1 MATVMSPENEPKTF
15 SDLNNDRQDGR
26 HPRLVVQI
34 PAQDEAQYIG
44 AVIGEIPHRI
54 VGIAEI
60 LVIVINDGSIDDTAA
75 IAKQAGADYVLHHV
89 SNRGLAA
96 AYRTGL
102 DAALR
107 LGADIVVNLDADGQY
122 DPKDIPRLIQP
133 ILAGKADVVVGDR
146 RPSDL
151 QHFSPLK
158 RWLQAIG
165 SWTVRRISG
174 SEVPDAAS
182 GFRALSR
189 EAALRTNV
197 LTDYTYTLETIIQ
210 AGAERTAISSV
221 TVSTRPTKRK
231 SRLVRGIWSYVQLS
245 MLTLLRTYTMYS
257 PLKVFITAGALI
269 GLVGLLGILR
279 FLYFAA
285 TGDSAGHVQSLVIS
299 GALLVLGFQV
309 GMIGLLADLIA
320 ANRRLLQDVLYRL
333 RRLDGGGAGP
343 QSRIGPESTGG
354 DQNPPPDR

>member
-1 MATVMSPENEPKTF
+1 MATIIPADTESKNS
-15 SDLNNDRQDGR
+15 SDPSIGCQYGS
-26 HPRLVVQI
+26 HPLLVVQI
-34 PAQDEAQYIG
+34 PAKDEAQHIG
-44 AVIGEIPHRI
+44 SVIGEIPRRI
-54 VGIAEI
+54 AGIAETV
-60 LVIVINDGSIDDTAA
+60 VIVINDGSIDDTAA

-107 LGADIVVNLDADGQY
+107 IGADIVVNLDADGQY
-122 DPKDIPRLIQP
+122 DPREIPRLIQP
-133 ILAGKADVVVGDR
+133 ILAGKSDVVVGDR
-146 RPSDL
+146 KPSSIK
-151 QHFSPLK
+151 HFSPLK
-158 RWLQAIG
+158 RWLQSAG

-174 SEVPDAAS
+174 ATVPDAAS

-221 TVSTRPTKRK
+221 TVSTRPTERK

-245 MLTLLRTYTMYS
+245 MLTLLRTYAMYS
-257 PLKVFITAGALI
+257 PLRVFITAGALI

-285 TGDSAGHVQSLVIS
+285 TGDSAGHIQSLVIS

-333 RRLDGGGAGP
+333 RRLDGEGAGSHARTDP
-343 QSRIGPESTGG
+343 KTASG
-354 DQNPPPDR
+354 DQNPPLDR

>member
-1 MATVMSPENEPKTF
+1 MSADTESKIA
-15 SDLNNDRQDGR
+15 SDPSVDCQQDD

-34 PAQDEAQYIG
+34 PAKDEAQHIG
-44 AVIGEIPHRI
+44 PVIGEIPRRI
-54 VGIAEI
+54 AGISEI
-60 LVIVINDGSIDDTAA
+60 LVIVIDDGSIDDTAA
-75 IAKQAGADYVLHHV
+75 IAKQVGADYVLHHV

-102 DAALR
+102 DAALKI
-107 LGADIVVNLDADGQY
+107 GADIVVNLDADGQY
-122 DPKDIPRLIQP
+122 DPKEIPRLIQP
-133 ILAGKADVVVGDR
+133 ILAGKSDVVVGDR
-146 RPSDL
+146 KPRDI

-158 RWLQAIG
+158 RWLQVIG

-174 SEVPDAAS
+174 ATVPDAAS

-221 TVSTRPTKRK
+221 TVSTRPTERE

-245 MLTLLRTYTMYS
+245 MLTLLRTYAMYS

-269 GLVGLLGILR
+269 GLVGLFGIIR

-285 TGDSAGHVQSLVIS
+285 TGDSAGHIQSLVIS

-333 RRLDGGGAGP
+333 RRLDGEGAGP
-343 QSRIGPESTGG
+343 HARNDLENAGG
-354 DQNPPPDR
+354 DRNTQPDR

>member
-1 MATVMSPENEPKTF
+1 MATIMPAETESRTSTEP
-15 SDLNNDRQDGR
+15 SVDGR
-26 HPRLVVQI
+26 RDTHPRLVVQI
-34 PAQDEAQYIG
+34 PAKDEAQQIG
-44 AVIGEIPHRI
+44 SVIGEIPRRI
-54 VGIAEI
+54 AGISETV
-60 LVIVINDGSIDDTAA
+60 VIVINDGSIDDTAA
-75 IAKQAGADYVLHHV
+75 IAKQAGADYVLHHA
-89 SNRGLAA
+89 SNRGLSA

-107 LGADIVVNLDADGQY
+107 IGADIVVNLDADGQY
-122 DPKDIPRLIQP
+122 DPREIPRLIQP
-133 ILAGKADVVVGDR
+133 ILTGKSDVVVGDR
-146 RPSDL
+146 KPRDV

-158 RWLQAIG
+158 RWLQAVG
-165 SWTVRRISG
+165 SWTVRRFSG
-174 SEVPDAAS
+174 ATVPDAAS

-221 TVSTRPTKRK
+221 TVSTRPTERK
-231 SRLVRGIWSYVQLS
+231 SRLMRGIWSYVQLS
-245 MLTLLRTYTMYS
+245 MLTLLRTYAMYS
-257 PLKVFITAGALI
+257 PLRVFITAGALV

-285 TGDSAGHVQSLVIS
+285 TGDSAGHIQSLVIS
-299 GALLVLGFQV
+299 GALLVLGFQI

-333 RRLDGGGAGP
+333 RRLDGEGAGP
-343 QSRIGPESTGG
+343 RSRNDLENASGERNT
-354 DQNPPPDR
+354 PPSQ

>member
-15 SDLNNDRQDGR
+15 SDLNNGRQDGR

-44 AVIGEIPHRI
+44 TVIGEIPLRI

-89 SNRGLAA
+89 GNRGLAA

-133 ILAGKADVVVGDR
+133 ILAGKTDIVVGDR

-269 GLVGLLGILR
+269 GLVGTTRHSAISLLCRDGR
-279 FLYFAA
+279 QRRPRPVA
-285 TGDSAGHVQSLVIS
+285 GDI
-299 GALLVLGFQV
+299 
-309 GMIGLLADLIA
+309 
-320 ANRRLLQDVLYRL
+320 RRLV
-333 RRLDGGGAGP
+333 GARFSGRDDWVAGRP
-343 QSRIGPESTGG
+343 DCGKPKAASGRTV
-354 DQNPPPDR
+354 PPPPAGRRRRGTAVENRPRVRRR

>member
-1 MATVMSPENEPKTF
+1 MTTIMPADIASKSS
-15 SDLNNDRQDGR
+15 SDPSVDGQR
-26 HPRLVVQI
+26 SNRPRLVVQI
-34 PAQDEAQYIG
+34 PAKDEAQHIG
-44 AVIGEIPHRI
+44 SVIREIPRRI
-54 VGIAEI
+54 AGIAEI
-60 LVIVINDGSIDDTAA
+60 VVIVVDDGSIDDTAA
-75 IAKQAGADYVLHHV
+75 IARRAGADYVLHHA

-107 LGADIVVNLDADGQY
+107 IGADIVVNLDADGQY
-122 DPKDIPRLIQP
+122 DPREIPSLIQP
-133 ILAGKADVVVGDR
+133 ILAGKSDVVVGDR
-146 RPSDL
+146 KPQNV
-151 QHFSPLK
+151 QHFSTMK
-158 RWLQAIG
+158 RRLQAIG

-174 SEVPDAAS
+174 AKVPDAAS

-221 TVSTRPTKRK
+221 TVSTRPTERK

-245 MLTLLRTYTMYS
+245 ILTLLRTYAMYS

-285 TGDSAGHVQSLVIS
+285 TGDSAGHIQSLVIS

-333 RRLDGGGAGP
+333 RRIEGGDAGP
-343 QSRIGPESTGG
+343 QPRTDPEAAGA
-354 DQNPPPDR
+354 DRNPPPDR